1 MAYQINFTD
10 SINKSP
16 LTVEDNTV
24 NDSTSLSFPG
34 RNVTGYGQIIGE
46 NFLHVL
52 ENFANTDPPVNPVQ
66 GQLWFDTTSGVN
78 QLKINVDG
86 TVNGWQAAGGLK
98 KGSSEPSLAS
108 SFPGD
113 LWVNTDTQQL
123 YLFTG
128 SGWILVGPRFSSGAK
143 TGAEPEFIIDTL
155 NESQPVVVNYSGGE
169 RVAIISK
176 TTFTPKST
184 ITGFTT
190 IKAGINL
197 NSNYNTYWGTA
208 EKASALLVGSSTVA
222 ASNFLRGD
230 ATSNTSFPI
239 NVRNSQGVAIGED
252 TQLSLGIDG
261 TAGVIFHK
269 TTGSNL
275 DIRMNN
281 NGSVRTVI
289 RVDSNERVGINNI
302 NPQEDLDVTGNIL
315 LSGTLV
321 NTGTTASTSS
331 STGSAVFAG
340 GVGIGGDLNLAGDL
354 AVDGT
359 FVSGGDILP
368 DVDLGANLGGPLQ
381 KFNRVFASRF
391 DGDFYGTVFGTIT
404 GNASG
409 SASKLASA
417 TTFSLAGDITS
428 DGVEFDGQTGGTT
441 KTFNTTLSET
451 FIADKPQVTSIQEND
466 SFIVSRGI
474 EGLKKITKT
483 DIWKAISRTPVGALM
498 PYAGSS
504 APTGWL
510 LCDGSEVLISSYPG
524 LFDIVG
530 YSFGDSSTLVGL
542 GTFKLPDLRGRF
554 ALGLDNMNNGIT
566 VPSLA
571 DPTIQVQPGGGPA
584 NRVTDPEAD
593 ILGTGAGDEER
604 NITVANLP
612 DHEHDLKGNDNNQY
626 FAYRNV
632 PGTPSDTDAIGG
644 EGATT
649 VARGQ
654 YLATSGGILG
664 YTAQSALNV
673 MNPYLSLNYI
683 IYTGQDV

>member
-10 SINKSP
+10 SVNKTA
-16 LTVEDNTV
+16 LIVEDNTV
-24 NDSTSLSFPG
+24 NDTTSISFPG

-46 NFLHVL
+46 NFLHLL
-52 ENFANTDPPVNPVQ
+52 ENFANTDPPAGQVQ
-66 GQLWFDTTSGVN
+66 GQLWFDTTAGVN

-98 KGSSEPSLAS
+98 KAASAPDVSSSL
-108 SFPGD
+108 PGD

-123 YLFTG
+123 YLFSG
-128 SGWILVGPRFSSGAK
+128 STWVLVGPRFSAGTR
-143 TGAEPEFIIDTL
+143 TGAEPESITDTL
-155 NESQPVVVNYSGGE
+155 NINQDVVTIFTGGE

-176 TTFTPKST
+176 TDFTPKATLS
-184 ITGFTT
+184 GFTT
-190 IKAGINL
+190 IKAGVNL

-208 EKASALLVGSSTVA
+208 EKARGLIVGSTTVA

-230 ATSNTSFPI
+230 ATSNTAFPL

-289 RVDSNERVGINNI
+289 RVDSSERVGINNT

-331 STGSAVFAG
+331 TTGSAVFAG
-340 GVGIGGDLNLAGDL
+340 GVGIAGDLNLGGDL
-354 AVDGT
+354 TIDGS
-359 FVSGGDILP
+359 FISAGDILP
-368 DVDLGANLGGPLQ
+368 DENLGANLGSALV
-381 KFNRVFASRF
+381 KYNRVFASRF
-391 DGDFYGTVFGTIT
+391 DGDFYGTLFGTLT
-404 GNASG
+404 GNATG

-417 TTFSLAGDITS
+417 TTFVLAGDITS
-428 DGVEFDGQTGGTT
+428 DNVEFDGQTGGAT
-441 KTFNTTLSET
+441 KTFTTTLSET
-451 FIADKPQVTSIQEND
+451 FIADKPQVTSIAEND
-466 SFIVSRGI
+466 SFIVSRGV

-483 DIWKAISRTPVGALM
+483 DLWNAISRTPVGSLM
-498 PYAGSS
+498 PYAGQT

-510 LCDGSEVLISSYPG
+510 LCDGSEVLIANYPT

-530 YSFGDSSTLVGL
+530 YSFGDSATLLGL

-566 VPSLA
+566 VPSRA
-571 DPTIQVQPGGGPA
+571 DPTNQIQPGGGSA

-593 ILGTGAGDEER
+593 SLGLSSGEEDR
-604 NITVANLP
+604 NITVSNLP

-644 EGATT
+644 EGSTT

-664 YTAQSALNV
+664 YPAQSALNV